1 MSGKPHTEHLSSD
14 DLLRY
19 HRHELRGEELRR
31 IEEHVGACEL
41 CRDALNGIEQM
52 PDAMRLYRIT
62 HELKRRSSRRLLRR
76 KKIFSILDLVTVIL
90 IVFLLGMLVMLA
102 YYFIQLK

>member
-1 MSGKPHTEHLSSD
+1 MTGNPHTEHLSSG

-19 HRHELRGEELRR
+19 HRHELRGEESRR
-31 IEEHVGACEL
+31 IEEHIRTCEL
-41 CRDALNGIEQM
+41 CRDALNGIGQM

-62 HELKRRSSRRLLRR
+62 HELKRRSARRLLHRN
-76 KKIFSILDLVTVIL
+76 KIFSILDLATIVL
-90 IVFLLGMLVMLA
+90 IVLLLGMLVMLA